1 MDLDAIQ
8 QMFFQESEEGLQ
20 ALESCFALCREAADD
35 PETINTIFRAVHSI
49 KGGAGAFGH
58 EHLQDFAHHYEGVL
72 DQLRSGVL
80 TMTPAL
86 LDVLLAAFD
95 TLSDHV
101 AAARGERGTP
111 DDTAVLAA
119 LAGVGG
125 AFPAES
131 ELSRPAEFVG
141 RECHSEATRHWRAAA

>member
-1 MDLDAIQ
+1 MTMDLDAIQ

-35 PETINTIFRAVHSI
+35 AETINTIFRAVHSI

-58 EHLQDFAHHYEGVL
+58 EHLQDFAHHYESVL
-72 DQLRSGVL
+72 DQLRNGTL

-101 AAARGERGTP
+101 AAARGLFETLCR
-111 DDTAVLAA
+111 LNQ
-119 LAGVGG
+119 
-125 AFPAES
+125 
-131 ELSRPAEFVG
+131 R
-141 RECHSEATRHWRAAA
+141 R